1 MAETRRPSPAA
12 SGKFVTVKA
21 LIMLIVPKSVLL
33 SELTPNAFSLLVLSQ
48 RLVLQTKRHN
58 LHVDFQRVARQTP
71 WTTTSAS
78 STSGSTVQQRPFL
91 ILMTASSS
99 SQLCLDDLS
108 DGPVLRIATLGARIA
123 GSAVTAVEILL
134 CVLRKR
140 FA

>member
-1 MAETRRPSPAA
+1 
-12 SGKFVTVKA
+12 
-21 LIMLIVPKSVLL
+21 
-33 SELTPNAFSLLVLSQ
+33 AFSLLVLSQ